1 VSLYFPLVFLED
13 KGMEEAALGTSPE
26 GSGCSVSVVKHPN
39 LVVLGGYV
47 VSALALHH
55 LQLILLPFFSFQ
67 GLSEP
72 E

>member
-1 VSLYFPLVFLED
+1 
-13 KGMEEAALGTSPE
+13 MEEAALGTSPG

-47 VSALALHH
+47 VSALTLHH
-55 LQLILLPFFSFQ
+55 SQLILLPFFSFQ